1 MASCRHVLRP
11 VMAVVVAAAA
21 ALAACDQKQSAQ
33 GQAQAEPPAVTVAQ
47 PTRRTVTDWDT
58 FTGRFDAVDQVEV
71 RARVNGYVE
80 SVDFRDGAVVH
91 KGDLLYVI
99 DPRPYEAAVAQA
111 AGQLADA
118 RSRVSLAERE
128 LSRGQQLAQTAAI
141 AESVVDQRRQQLQ
154 VSQAAIIQAEANLR
168 RAQLDLEFTRV
179 TAPLDGRIGR
189 HLVSVGNLVQG
200 GESGATLLTTIVSLD
215 PIHIYFDMDEATYLK
230 NTRLWLEG
238 RRPTSRD
245 KPNPVQ
251 ITLPGETAPSHQGAM
266 DFVDNRLDVGTG
278 TLRGRASVPNEN
290 LALVPGQFARVQL
303 IGSAPYEAL
312 LLPDAAIASDQSRK
326 VVYVLRDDDT
336 VEARPVQLG
345 PIDAGLRVIRDGL
358 KPEDRVVVDGLQRVR
373 AGQKVKLQPAPPQ
386 SSGTT
391 P

>member
-1 MASCRHVLRP
+1 MARRTHFPVLLL
-11 VMAVVVAAAA
+11 AAA
-21 ALAACDQKQSAQ
+21 ALAACDQKPQGAAARAQ
-33 GQAQAEPPAVTVAQ
+33 EPPAVTVAQ
-47 PTRRTVTDWDT
+47 PTRRTVTDWDS
-58 FTGRFDAVDQVEV
+58 FTGRFEAVEQVEV
-71 RARVNGYVE
+71 RARVNGYVD
-80 SVDFRDGAVVH
+80 SVDFRDGAIVS

-118 RSRVSLAERE
+118 RSRTSLAERE
-128 LSRGQQLAQTAAI
+128 LARGQQLAQTSAI
-141 AESVVDQRRQQLQ
+141 PEATVDQRRQQLQ
-154 VSQAAIIQAEANLR
+154 ISQAAIIQAEANLR

-179 TAPLDGRIGR
+179 TAPIDGRIGR

-200 GESGATLLTTIVSLD
+200 GEGGSTVLTTIVSLD
-215 PIHIYFDMDEATYLK
+215 PIHIYFDMDEATFLK

-251 ITLPGETAPSHQGAM
+251 ITLPGDTAPSRQGAM

-278 TLRGRASVPNEN
+278 TLRGRAAVPNEN

-358 KPEDRVVVDGLQRVR
+358 NAEDRVVVDGLQRVR
-373 AGQKVKLQPAPPQ
+373 AGQKVKPQPAPPT
-386 SSGTT
+386 SSNTT

>member
-1 MASCRHVLRP
+1 MALRTRHRL
-11 VMAVVVAAAA
+11 ALLLAAA
-21 ALAACDQKQSAQ
+21 ALAACDQKPSAQ
-33 GQAQAEPPAVTVAQ
+33 ADSRQEPPVVTVAQ
-47 PTRRTVTDWDT
+47 PTKRTVTDWDS
-58 FTGRFDAVDQVEV
+58 FTGRFEAVEQVEV
-71 RARVNGYVE
+71 RARVNGYVQ
-80 SVDFRDGAVVH
+80 SVDFRDGAVVS

-118 RSRVSLAERE
+118 RSRTSLAERE
-128 LSRGQQLAQTAAI
+128 LARGQQLAQTSAI
-141 AESVVDQRRQQLQ
+141 PEAQVDQRRQQLQ

-168 RAQLDLEFTRV
+168 RTQLDLEFTRV

-251 ITLPGETAPSHQGAM
+251 ITLPGETAPSRQGAM

-278 TLRGRASVPNEN
+278 TLRGRASVPNDN
-290 LALVPGQFARVQL
+290 LALVPGQFARIQL

-373 AGQKVKLQPAPPQ
+373 AGQKVKPQPAPPQ
-386 SSGTT
+386 SSTTT